1 MLLKDSYHIDYFTDS
16 DATQLFQFLTDNND
30 RLKKYFPVT
39 IASNSTLEQTKE
51 YISIKNQEIEEK
63 TNFTCAIRE
72 TKSNQICGLI
82 IIKKIDW
89 HKRQGEL
96 AYCIDSKFESKG
108 LTSFAVSEMS
118 KFAIEEL
125 KLKTLQIIA
134 HKSNLGS
141 CKVAMKNG
149 FIWHRTLLDE
159 FTPINELPLDM
170 ELYELNNE
178 K

>member
-1 MLLKDSYHIDYFTDS
+1 MLLKDLYHIDYFKDS
-16 DATQLFQFLTDNND
+16 DAIQLFQFLIDNND

-39 IASNSTLEQTKE
+39 ISSNSTLEKTVE
-51 YISIKNQEIEEK
+51 YIATKNKEIEEK

-72 TKSNQICGLI
+72 TKSNRICGLI

-89 HKRQGEL
+89 NKMQGEL

-108 LTSFAVSEMS
+108 LTSFAVDEIS

-125 KLKTLQIIA
+125 NLKTLQIIA
-134 HKSNLGS
+134 HKSNIGS

-149 FIWHRTLLDE
+149 FIWQRTLLDE
-159 FTPINELPLDM
+159 FTPINELPLNM
-170 ELYELNNE
+170 ELYEL
-178 K
+178 KK

>member
-1 MLLKDSYHIDYFTDS
+1 MTKTDSFHIDYLKIV
-16 DATQLFQFLTDNND
+16 DANQLFEFLAANNE
-30 RLKKYFPVT
+30 RLIRFFPVT
-39 IASNSTLEQTKE
+39 IASNSTLEKTIE
-51 YISIKNQEIEEK
+51 YIEIKNKEIEEK
-63 TNFTCAIRE
+63 INFTGAIRE

-89 HKRQGEL
+89 NKKQGEL

-118 KFAIEEL
+118 KFAFEEL

-134 HKSNLGS
+134 HKSNVGS

-149 FIWHRTLLDE
+149 YIWQRTLINE
-159 FTPINELPLDM
+159 FTPINELPLSM
-170 ELYELNNE
+170 ELYEFNNE

>member
-1 MLLKDSYHIDYFTDS
+1 MLLKDSFHFDYLHDS
-16 DATQLFQFLTDNND
+16 DAHQLFEFLIDND
-30 RLKKYFPVT
+30 ERLKKYFPVT
-39 IASNSTLEQTKE
+39 IASNSTLEKTIE
-51 YISIKNQEIEEK
+51 YISIKNREIEEK

-72 TKSNQICGLI
+72 TKTNQICGLI

-89 HKRQGEL
+89 HKKQGEL
-96 AYCIDSKFESKG
+96 AYCISSKFESQG
-108 LTSFAVSEMS
+108 LTSFAVREIS

-134 HKSNLGS
+134 HKSNIGS
-141 CKVAMKNG
+141 CKVAEKNN
-149 FIWHRTLLDE
+149 FIWQRTLLNE

-170 ELYELNNE
+170 ELYELSHE